1 MVTGDDKHWVADLDD
16 EALRRRDQASFHVF
30 AEGEHSDVRGQLY
43 NLEAG
48 GSLPLPCDRWP
59 DHVFIVLGVR
69 GNLQAAVAS
78 TTVGVRPLSQI
89 VVLPGVAC
97 TLSAL
102 SDATV
107 EIVSFLSTCP
117 RWATSQR
124 HGTAIQIAASANVIV
139 PAIRALELRG
149 FEVTRE
155 LSDTS
160 ELWRARHLDLDVI
173 GDDPLDLLGLV
184 ALIESTGPKWQ
195 ASDDEIADVLQRFDL
210 A

>member
-16 EALRRRDQASFHVF
+16 EAIRRRDQASFHVF

-43 NLEAG
+43 NLETG
-48 GSLPLPCDRWP
+48 GSLALPCDRWP
-59 DHVFIVLGVR
+59 KHVFIVLGVR
-69 GNLQAAVAS
+69 GNLQAALAG
-78 TTVGVRPLSQI
+78 TTIGVRPLSQI

-107 EIVSFLSTCP
+107 EIVSFVSTRP
-117 RWATSQR
+117 RPSISGRDGA
-124 HGTAIQIAASANVIV
+124 AIRIAASANVIV
-139 PAIRALELRG
+139 PAIRALERRG

-155 LSDTS
+155 HSETS
-160 ELWRARHLDLDVI
+160 ELWRARHLELHVL
-173 GDDPLDLLGLV
+173 GDDPLELLGLA
-184 ALIESTGPKWQ
+184 ALFESTGPNWQ
-195 ASDDEIADVLQRFDL
+195 ASDDEIADVLRRFDL